1 MRKNAS
7 YILVLAAVVL
17 LAMLVSVFKWQLLL
31 IHGDSMAPTYRS
43 FSLVLLDKRP
53 GVYSRGDVV
62 LCRCESLGRSI
73 VKRIAAVPGDRLRA
87 EGDTLFI
94 NDEPAAPL
102 PEDDVRAE
110 YLAGGEFTVPEGCF
124 FLLGDNLEHSID
136 SRYAEIGL
144 AEERGMVGKVL
155 T

>member
-7 YILVLAAVVL
+7 YILALSAVVL
-17 LAMLVSVFKWQLLL
+17 LAMLISIFKWQLLL

-43 FSLVLLDKRP
+43 FSLVLLDKQP
-53 GVYSRGDVV
+53 GAYSRGDVV
-62 LCRCESLGRSI
+62 LYRCESLGRSI

-87 EGDTLFI
+87 ENSILLI

-102 PEDDVRAE
+102 PEESVRSE
-110 YLAGGEFTVPEGCF
+110 YLTAGEFTVPEGCF

-144 AEERGMVGKVL
+144 AEERGIAGKIL